1 MTELKSDAERRPLEQ
16 LTFDVPGMDCGSEE
30 QLIRMRLSGRD
41 DVKKLTFDLPARTVV
56 VVHSGDAA
64 AIERSMIDLQLGAK
78 LASRE
83 EAVGW
88 DDNDDADDAVQRKLL
103 YIVLAINAALFVV
116 ELCVGW
122 IAQSMGLIADSL
134 DMLADAFVYGLSL
147 YAVGRS
153 AGNKR
158 RVAAIS
164 GYLQLGLAAFGL
176 IEVVRRFLGAGDE
189 PSFGLM
195 IAMSIVTFF
204 GNIAALFI
212 LQRGRSQ
219 EVHMQASWIFTSNDV
234 LVNLGVI
241 VAGLLVY
248 ATSSRLPDLAIGAIV
263 FCLVGYGALRILRLS
278 RV

>member
-1 MTELKSDAERRPLEQ
+1 MTELKSHVETRPLER

-30 QLIRMRLSGRD
+30 QLIRMRLAGRD
-41 DVKKLTFDLPARTVV
+41 DVKSLRFDLPARTVV

-78 LASRE
+78 LAARE
-83 EAVGW
+83 AAVESG
-88 DDNDDADDAVQRKLL
+88 ADDAADASQRKLL
-103 YIVLAINAALFVV
+103 YIVLAINAVLFAV

-147 YAVGRS
+147 YAIGRS

-164 GYLQLGLAAFGL
+164 GYLQLALAASGL

-195 IAMSIVTFF
+195 IGMSIVSFI
-204 GNIAALFI
+204 GNIAALMI
-212 LQRGRSQ
+212 LQRGRSE
-219 EVHMQASWIFTSNDV
+219 EVHMRASWIFTSNDV
-234 LVNLGVI
+234 LVNLGVL

-248 ATSSRLPDLAIGAIV
+248 ATSSRLPDLLIGAIV
-263 FCLVGYGALRILRLS
+263 FCLVGYGAFRILRLA

>member
-1 MTELKSDAERRPLEQ
+1 MTEQKHDAERQPLER

-30 QLIRMRLSGRD
+30 QLIRMRLAGRD
-41 DVKKLTFDLPARTVV
+41 DVKSLRFDLPARTVAI
-56 VVHSGDAA
+56 VHTGDAA
-64 AIERSMIDLQLGAK
+64 AIERSMADLQLGAK
-78 LASRE
+78 LSARE
-83 EAVGW
+83 EAVGS
-88 DDNDDADDAVQRKLL
+88 DDDHAEDATQRKVL
-103 YIVLAINAALFVV
+103 YIVLAINAVLFAV
-116 ELCVGW
+116 ELGVGW

-164 GYLQLGLAAFGL
+164 GYLQLALAAFGL

-195 IAMSIVTFF
+195 IGMSIVAFT
-204 GNIAALFI
+204 GNVVALMI
-212 LQRGRSQ
+212 LQRNRSE
-219 EVHMQASWIFTSNDV
+219 EVHMRASWIFTSNDV
-234 LVNLGVI
+234 LVNLGVL

-248 ATSSRLPDLAIGAIV
+248 ATSSRLPDLLIGAIV
-263 FCLVGYGALRILRLS
+263 FCLVGYGALRILQLARA
-278 RV
+278 